1 VAGGL
6 MGDIK
11 SALQIAME
19 KAEKLGKA
27 TDEERLRW
35 KYVPEGEKLAAR
47 YIKQD
52 CNLVVEL
59 SQYEDNIKKC
69 IIEGVADILIRNINL
84 PNSHL
89 AKRNNRKAMDGLKTV
104 KSDKA
109 SVENV
114 YSKMRR
120 IFNHYAGQ
128 GEQQRKQAYESL
140 KAEFEAKI
148 KQALLQQLGSFVG
161 IKIDVERQP
170 QFQEEWRKIKTQL
183 DSQYVKLLDEYKQ
196 ELSAIS

>member
-1 VAGGL
+1 

-183 DSQYVKLLDEYKQ
+183 DSQYVKILDEYKQ

>member
-1 VAGGL
+1 

-11 SALQIAME
+11 SALEIAME

-27 TDEERLRW
+27 TDEERLKW
-35 KYVPEGEKLAAR
+35 KYVPEGERLAAR

-59 SQYEDNIKKC
+59 SQYEDNIKQY

-84 PNSHL
+84 PNSNL
-89 AKRNNRKAMDGLKTV
+89 AKRNNKRAMDGLKTV
-104 KSDKA
+104 KNDKA

-120 IFNHYAGQ
+120 IFDHYVGE

-148 KQALLQQLGSFVG
+148 KQALLQQLGSLVG
-161 IKIDVERQP
+161 IKIDVESQP

-183 DSQYVKLLDEYKQ
+183 DSQYIKLLDEYKQ